1 MSRFW
6 SDLVHRLTPYVP
18 GEQPQGTPLLKLNTN
33 ESPYP
38 PSQRVLEVLAS
49 IDGDRLR
56 RYPDPDSL
64 ALREA
69 IARQEGVRPQEVFL
83 GNGSDEVLAHVFR
96 GLLQHPQPVL
106 FPDVT
111 YSFYPVWCRLYDID
125 YEQVPVTADLAIDV
139 ADYSRPAG
147 GVILANPN
155 SPTGRLLSLDEIRL
169 LLAAHPDTVV
179 VIDEAYIH
187 FGGDSAVALIREYDN
202 LLVVQTMSKSR
213 ALAGVRVGVALANEK
228 LIEALQRLKN
238 SFNSYPLDAIAQA
251 LALASLEDDDWFRQ
265 ACQRVIASRAR
276 LTAALECMGFEV
288 QPSMANFVLARH
300 PGHRAEALYGALRER
315 GILVRHFNLPRIA
328 DYLRISIGTEDE
340 CERLLNELSQ
350 LV

>member
-6 SDLVHRLTPYVP
+6 SELVHRLTPYVP
-18 GEQPQGTPLLKLNTN
+18 GEQPRGKQLLKLNTN

-38 PSQRVLEVLAS
+38 PSPRVLAALAS
-49 IDGDRLR
+49 IDGDQLR
-56 RYPDPDSL
+56 RYPDPESV
-64 ALREA
+64 ALRQS
-69 IARQEGVRPQEVFL
+69 IARHEGVETQEVFL

-96 GLLQHPQPVL
+96 GLLQHPHPVL

-111 YSFYPVWCRLYDID
+111 YSFYPVWCRLYGID
-125 YEQVPVTADLAIDV
+125 YAQVPVNADLAVDV
-139 ADYSRPAG
+139 GDYRRPAG

-155 SPTGRLLSLDEIRL
+155 SPTGRLLSLAEIRRL
-169 LLAAHPDTVV
+169 LVANPDAVV

-187 FGGDSAVALIREYDN
+187 FGGESAVPLIHEYDN

-213 ALAGVRVGVALANEK
+213 ALAGMRIGLAIGNEK

-238 SFNSYPLDAIAQA
+238 SFNSYPLDAVAQA
-251 LALASLEDDDWFRQ
+251 IALASLDDDDWFRQ
-265 ACQRVIASRAR
+265 TCRRVIASRSQ
-276 LTAALECMGFEV
+276 LTAALESMGFDV

-300 PGHRAEALYGALRER
+300 PGHRAEALYEALRER
-315 GILVRHFNLPRIA
+315 GILVRYFNLPRIA

-340 CERLLNELSQ
+340 CERLSNELKQ